1 MNKLLKKLFDFQ
13 KFEENQEL
21 KNIIAVSEQY
31 DVEFLSDEQL
41 SYVYGGKSE
50 EEVKSSMANKID
62 DKK

>member
-50 EEVKSSMANKID
+50 EEVKSSMTNKID

>member
-21 KNIIAVSEQY
+21 KNVIAVSQQY
-31 DVEFLSDEQL
+31 EAEYLTDEQL
-41 SYVYGGKSE
+41 SFVFGGKSE
-50 EEVKSSMANKID
+50 EQIKSSMASNKD